1 MIEYKQSL
9 SKKLKLMRTFTCL
22 AAVLIALTGTFVRMT
37 TGLNEN
43 ISDLMPAFQVGMF
56 IGLQIVMLVYIAK
69 YSKALKTE
77 DGLKN
82 LYIEEHDERTKLI
95 DDKTGV
101 SGFNFSL
108 IAITTAT
115 IIAGFFN
122 QIIFLT
128 LLAVLFFMLLVS
140 AFLKLYYKNKF

>member
-1 MIEYKQSL
+1 MKFLY
-9 SKKLKLMRTFTCL
+9 
-22 AAVLIALTGTFVRMT
+22 
-37 TGLNEN
+37 
-43 ISDLMPAFQVGMF
+43 
-56 IGLQIVMLVYIAK
+56 
-69 YSKALKTE
+69 TE

-82 LYIEEHDERTKLI
+82 LYIEEHDEITKLI